1 MNADIANVERVRP
14 VNVALALTPLCV
26 LSGVLGVMDMLSTA
40 NYVARKFPGVSTRFQ
55 PTLVSVDGGPVQ
67 GVNGVWLPAQA
78 ALPDPATVVIAFVPS
93 GPPANFGAV
102 RMRQAL
108 AAQQPLVDWLRAVH
122 EAGGMLVSCCTGSF
136 LLAATGLLDGRLAT
150 THWRGEEAFR
160 ALFPRVELRIDSL
173 LVEGERLMCGGGA
186 QSFSSTVLRL
196 ISQLQGEAVA
206 AQTARLML
214 ADGHTSGQNAYRLW
228 VPQRDHGD
236 ETIAQG
242 QQWLESHCREAFDLE
257 GFAAQLRL
265 TPRTLMR
272 RFRQATGMT
281 PLQYQQRLR
290 IEAAKTQLEASRVS
304 VNQVVWQTGYE
315 DASSFQRLFK
325 RETGLTMAEYRQ
337 RFGQGRWRAEGGG
350 VLGAGWGES
359 GRTGLS

>member
-1 MNADIANVERVRP
+1 MNANTANVANSE
-14 VNVALALTPLCV
+14 VAPPLHIALVLTPQCV
-26 LSGVLGVMDMLSTA
+26 VSGVLGVMDMLSTA
-40 NYVARKFPGVSTRFQ
+40 NYVARKFPGVDVRFL
-55 PTLVSVDGGPVQ
+55 PTLVSADGKPVETM
-67 GVNGVWLPAQA
+67 NGVSMPAQS
-78 ALPDPATVVIAFVPS
+78 ALPDPSSLAIAFVPS
-93 GPPANFGAV
+93 GPPANFGV
-102 RMRQAL
+102 TRMRQTL
-108 AAQQPLVDWLRAVH
+108 AGQQPLIDWLRAVH
-122 EAGGMLVSCCTGSF
+122 EAGGLLASCCTGSF

-173 LVEGERLMCGGGA
+173 LVEGERLLCGGGA

-228 VPQRDHGD
+228 VPRRDHGD
-236 ETIAQG
+236 EAIAMG
-242 QQWLESHCREAFDLE
+242 QQWLEAHYREAFDMDGL
-257 GFAAQLRL
+257 AAQLRL

-272 RFRQATGMT
+272 RFRLATGMT

-290 IEAAKTQLEASRVS
+290 IEEAKTQLEASRTS

-337 RFGQGRWRAEGGG
+337 RFGQRRWRADGGG
-350 VLGAGWGES
+350 GADALFAGPV
-359 GRTGLS
+359 

>member
-1 MNADIANVERVRP
+1 MNADIANSEHAP
-14 VNVALALTPLCV
+14 PLSVALALTPLCV

-40 NYVARKFPGVSTRFQ
+40 NYVARKFPGVGVRFQ
-55 PTLVSVDGGPVQ
+55 PTLVSADGEPVQ
-67 GVNGVWLPAQA
+67 GVNGVWLPAQS
-78 ALPDPATVVIAFVPS
+78 ALPDPRTVAIAFVPS
-93 GPPANFGAV
+93 GPPANFGVA

-108 AAQQPLVDWLRAVH
+108 AAQQPLIDWLRAVH
-122 EAGGMLVSCCTGSF
+122 EAGGLLASCCSGSF

-150 THWRGEEAFR
+150 THWRGEETFR

-228 VPQRDHGD
+228 VPRRDHGD
-236 ETIAQG
+236 EAIALG
-242 QQWLESHCREAFDLE
+242 QQWLESHYREAFDLD
-257 GFAAQLRL
+257 GLAAHLRL

-272 RFRQATGMT
+272 RFRQATGLT
-281 PLQYQQRLR
+281 PLQYQQSLR
-290 IEAAKTQLEASRVS
+290 IEAAKAQLEASRES

-337 RFGQGRWRAEGGG
+337 RFGQRRWRAEGGG
-350 VLGAGWGES
+350 LGDVGTLTRLA
-359 GRTGLS
+359 